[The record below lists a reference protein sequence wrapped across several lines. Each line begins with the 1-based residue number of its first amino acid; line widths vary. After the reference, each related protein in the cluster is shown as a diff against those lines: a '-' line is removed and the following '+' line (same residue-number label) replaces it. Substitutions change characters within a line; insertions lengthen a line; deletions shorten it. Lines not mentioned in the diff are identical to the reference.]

1 MSNKIQQYS
10 RNEKEINKNYN
21 LEESRIEKIKDA
33 KYKASNKW
41 NDKIWGLEKKQ
52 REEEQRFDD
61 KIKEAEEKYEEKRE
75 KLRKVI
81 KNVDKTVW
89 LLEQGKIDARKFDFK
104 QVRAYKHYGDQY
116 TIKLLDKIEE
126 EHLKLGL
133 FVVGNDRQVNK
144 YNLVVV
150 GYTPFT
156 DGEQPDNAKG
166 IDTFRMDYS
175 HTTNC
180 DWGDGKLR
188 PDIQHDLK
196 FFKTKENAIEY
207 AKKGLRKILPETFK
221 QFERVKKEYEN
232 VIANHK
238 LEDFTKFRE
247 SKAVD
252 QYANHYS
259 DHDDTAKKHL
269 VEEMKTIRPIT
280 ITEAKQLIEKAH
292 RRRDRI

>member
-1 MSNKIQQYS
+1 MSNKIHQYS

-21 LEESRIEKIKDA
+21 LEESVIEKIKDA

-41 NDKIWGLEKKQ
+41 NHKIWELEKKQ
-52 REEEQRFDD
+52 REEEQRFDE
-61 KIKEAEEKYEEKRE
+61 KIKKTEDKHEEQRE

-89 LLEQGKIDARKFDFK
+89 LLEQGKINAKKFDFK
-104 QVRAYKHYGDQY
+104 QVRAYKRYGDQY

-133 FVVGNDRQVNK
+133 FVVGNDRQINK
-144 YNLVVV
+144 YNLVAV

-156 DGEQPDNAKG
+156 DGEQPDKTKG

-180 DWGDGKLR
+180 DFGDGKLR
-188 PDIQHDLK
+188 ANIQLDVK

-207 AKKGLRKILPETFK
+207 AKKGLRKILQETFK
-221 QFERVKKEYEN
+221 QYERVKKEYEN
-232 VIANHK
+232 VLTNYK
-238 LEDFTKFRE
+238 LEDFANFRE
-247 SKAVD
+247 RKAVIEIAN
-252 QYANHYS
+252 YADN
-259 DHDDTAKKHL
+259 DDSAKKHL
-269 VEEMKTIRPIT
+269 VEEMKTIRPVT
-280 ITEAKQLIEKAH
+280 ISEAKQLLVKERSKN
-292 RRRDRI
+292 RI